1 MRTRNQFV
9 KLNLFHLLYENF
21 EDLFL
26 VRILFDD
33 FLFWNLVHKIMG
45 NSRTRAS
52 CELKNQRIKGILKI
66 IFGSN
71 RY

>member
-9 KLNLFHLLYENF
+9 KLNLFYLLYENL

-26 VRILFDD
+26 MAIRLMI
-33 FLFWNLVHKIMG
+33 FLFWILMHKILG

-52 CELKNQRIKGILKI
+52 CELKIRELRE
-66 IFGSN
+66 S
-71 RY
+71 